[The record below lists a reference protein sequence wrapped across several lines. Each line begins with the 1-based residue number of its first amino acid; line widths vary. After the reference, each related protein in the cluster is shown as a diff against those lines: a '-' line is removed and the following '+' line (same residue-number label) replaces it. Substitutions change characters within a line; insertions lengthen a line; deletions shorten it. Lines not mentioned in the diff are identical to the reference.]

1 MACSNSNM
9 VEEDL
14 RPRPALTKCRRCEC
28 HEGFD
33 LVVVREVMD
42 NLKKLDAN
50 ELVTVEEVVNGK
62 LPKCYAEG
70 DENSEKSAYESLGK
84 SDDESSEEC
93 VDEVLGKSA
102 EGASGITADEALGI
116 VAEESLEK
124 SAAKALGIAVD
135 KALEEPAVEVLL
147 KYVEK
152 VLAQPVDEVLEK
164 CVDESSEK
172 LGEEQM
178 GKSDDNP
185 WLKTVVEPLGGS
197 TSKALGIAVD
207 QPLEKS
213 GAKASGIA
221 VDESKEEILGKST
234 KACNKRA
241 VEDEDEFINNK
252 RSCAGKSLKQLLEEG
267 QSQVVLDISYYFPNC
282 KGEYE
287 AATCGVCYAKYKPK
301 ESMKAARRNKLQ
313 SFGRK
318 KKQSLR
324 KGIVNMYL

>member
-9 VEEDL
+9 VEVDL

-28 HEGFD
+28 HEGCD
-33 LVVVREVMD
+33 LVVVKEVMG

-70 DENSEKSAYESLGK
+70 DENSEKSAYESMGN

-93 VDEVLGKSA
+93 VDEVLGESA
-102 EGASGITADEALGI
+102 EGVLGFTADEMLGI
-116 VAEESLEK
+116 VAEEPLEK

-172 LGEEQM
+172 LGEEEM

-185 WLKTVVEPLGGS
+185 WLKTVVEPLGES
-197 TSKALGIAVD
+197 AAKELGIPVD
-207 QPLEKS
+207 
-213 GAKASGIA
+213 A
-221 VDESKEEILGKST
+221 SKEEKLGKST

-241 VEDEDEFINNK
+241 VEDEDELINKK

-267 QSQVVLDISYYFPNC
+267 QSQVVLDISVYFPNC
-282 KGEYE
+282 EGECE

-301 ESMKAARRNKLQ
+301 ESMKAARRIKKQ
-313 SFGRK
+313 SLRRK
-318 KKQSLR
+318 KKQSVR
-324 KGIVNMYL
+324 RGIVNMYL